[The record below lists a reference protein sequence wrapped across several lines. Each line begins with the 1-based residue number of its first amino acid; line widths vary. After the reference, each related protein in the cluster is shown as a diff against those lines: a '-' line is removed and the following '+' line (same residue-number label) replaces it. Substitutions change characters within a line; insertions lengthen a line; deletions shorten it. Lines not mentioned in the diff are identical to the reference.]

1 MRRILSA
8 SIVSDIR
15 ISDNLEARTQS
26 LHIFSQIEI
35 AVCED
40 TPYLILFCK
49 RFSVVYGLTLVS
61 SSSGTFIKSQ
71 IFPIST
77 LNRYLRKTEI
87 PVDIV
92 SLEELFEENVPVS
105 EDEWMRQLL
114 YQDDDFN
121 FEEECL
127 ATAYAEL
134 PLMRQQILKFLY
146 VDELTVGE
154 IAKRLNCS
162 AQYVS
167 DQKQKGLKHLRK
179 KMSEGGDENG

>member
-1 MRRILSA
+1 
-8 SIVSDIR
+8 
-15 ISDNLEARTQS
+15 
-26 LHIFSQIEI
+26 
-35 AVCED
+35 
-40 TPYLILFCK
+40 
-49 RFSVVYGLTLVS
+49 
-61 SSSGTFIKSQ
+61 
-71 IFPIST
+71 
-77 LNRYLRKTEI
+77 
-87 PVDIV
+87 
-92 SLEELFEENVPVS
+92 
-105 EDEWMRQLL
+105 MRQLL

-121 FEEECL
+121 FEEERL

-162 AQYVS
+162 SQYVS